1 MMLKVTIILF
11 ILAII
16 TKVIIKV
23 LAESMTPLEKA
34 VVALKKDYMPKR
46 ILVSTF
52 IWILLNAAAVVCLII
67 TIIKW

>member
-34 VVALKKDYMPKR
+34 AVALKEDYMPKR

-52 IWILLNAAAVVCLII
+52 IWILLNVAAVVCLII
-67 TIIKW
+67 TIVKW

>member
-34 VVALKKDYMPKR
+34 ATALRKDYMPKR
-46 ILVSTF
+46 ILVSIF
-52 IWILLNAAAVVCLII
+52 IWILLNTAAVVCLII
-67 TIIKW
+67 TIVKW